1 VACILSY
8 HESAR
13 PYASWLLHHC
23 GLAEIT
29 SRQLAAAVWL
39 FDLHTYLWYRER
51 RLRRSA
57 TQAEREAED
66 QLAQRLP
73 RTLEDWR
80 LGTS

>member
-1 VACILSY
+1 MHPCFCSIPGSKT
-8 HESAR
+8 
-13 PYASWLLHHC
+13 
-23 GLAEIT
+23 IT

-57 TQAEREAED
+57 TEAEREHEE
-66 QLAQRLP
+66 QLAERLP